1 MRKILIACFAMS
13 AFVGLV
19 SGMTPASA
27 EETGGY
33 RIHQPEGGYD
43 GYRDRDSGRNW
54 GQGKQGYQN
63 GGWDYSKGLNRCQY
77 GCGNSRG
84 YGDGD
89 WNDRGNYGHGKNG
102 PIQIRPL

>member
-1 MRKILIACFAMS
+1 MRKILIAGLAMS
-13 AFVGLV
+13 ALVGLV

-43 GYRDRDSGRNW
+43 GYRGDPDRGWGRGN
-54 GQGKQGYQN
+54 QGYQN
-63 GGWDYSKGLNRCQY
+63 GGGGYSQGLNRCQY
-77 GCGNSRG
+77 GCGNGRG
-84 YGDGD
+84 YGDGY
-89 WNDRGNYGHGKNG
+89 WNDRGNGDHGKNG